1 MGYVQ
6 ENQKQKKSCGDN
18 NACRTVCI
26 LRCDTV
32 IAAAQEASLVS
43 ATIITDKEIYDE
55 GENVNIALTVKN
67 GNIYEINKV
76 SSEIGL
82 PDELTLKS
90 GKLTDGEYALS
101 AGGEQD
107 KRNNRLHRKD
117 GETR

>member
-1 MGYVQ
+1 MF
-6 ENQKQKKSCGDN
+6 KKIKSKKSLAAIITLVALFAFSG
-18 NACRTVCI
+18 VM
-26 LRCDTV
+26 TV